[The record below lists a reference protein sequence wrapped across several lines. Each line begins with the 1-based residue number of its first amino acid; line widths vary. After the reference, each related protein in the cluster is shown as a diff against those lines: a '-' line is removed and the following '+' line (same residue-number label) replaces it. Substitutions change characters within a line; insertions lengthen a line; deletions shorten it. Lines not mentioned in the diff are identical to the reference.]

1 MAIENQGAV
10 LYQNPLRPRYVED
23 TFPIVYSNDI
33 QGGIHGITS
42 SDYLRANTSPL
53 FLPQSEIPILRRKW
67 GMLVHTYNDNKY
79 YQLYPIKNTDISDD
93 GNWLLLSIG
102 VGSTQWVDSV
112 KAIYNDAPASPSG
125 GDRFIVGL
133 GAAGT
138 FVGQKNKIAV
148 FNALSAG
155 YLYLEPQDR
164 STLRVESDPYSIYT
178 FLGTSSE
185 SGKWSVERQNTV
197 RYIYPTSDNGKTF
210 SFLTGLETTL
220 SGYTNSIYIANFA
233 TSNSGTV
240 SISIDGNAYIPVK
253 KVSTNSLIDLSANDF
268 GANVDYML
276 SYQSGIFQIHLSSAG
291 SGGTIGPAE
300 PGDDTYTD
308 GLYTDFTESTPIG
321 TAIDRF
327 NEILKS
333 LVPAPAPDLSSW
345 SVSPQSQFVNGNVSY
360 NSSTPGLSAY
370 PGQSIG
376 DSYNKLNYQLGITSK
391 VSQPNTGTVYYQDIT
406 GVLNSGVNGSSLGS
420 YASFSFGNGVTGS
433 VVLYINGESAA
444 SVDLATDYGARDTT
458 SGDTLSGF
466 KLTAATNS
474 RFSNGTIFDSFW
486 NRTGTYL
493 IKRTDTKLK
502 AGYNFIQIRHI
513 LPNSTLTLTQYKFI
527 ADNSIDVTSFATP
540 TIQYNVSNTKYLS
553 GIQYFISGNV
563 VYTIVANNVYRNTY
577 YNGADACTF
586 ADATP
591 SGETSTIING
601 NPVEVNV
608 TTNQAFAPSTP
619 QISLQTP
626 TGVGDTAT
634 LVATFVI
641 QNNRRKLAGKS
652 TFTTNVKR
660 TVQGAVTSAGFDII
674 GWFIDT
680 FSSNSTNTLEEFN
693 DEDNRLVNTNTG
705 YDTISS
711 SVPNWSSQSS
721 LLTDSSYRNALQVAD
736 GRLLYPSFD
745 FSNPGVSATNPNK
758 NVASRD
764 YRTCDVNTLNSLR
777 ATGNR
782 TWTRRFNIGPTSW
795 SVFNMKIFWSNV
807 NWVRTTTAVLSGNNC
822 QLEVKLP
829 GSASKITGWI
839 DAVAPLDNKLDL
851 AIDGRGCRDGD
862 IPSSGGTWVVNLNDK
877 STSNSQGFVLIRI
890 TAGPDWNGYI
900 ESITLKGGSLP

>member
-1 MAIENQGAV
+1 MSTTQSGAV
-10 LYQNPLRPRYVED
+10 LYQNPLRPFYVED
-23 TFPIVYSNDI
+23 DFPIVYSNDI

-42 SDYLRANTSPL
+42 SS
-53 FLPQSEIPILRRKW
+53 FLSEIPIRRRQW
-67 GMLVHTYNDNKY
+67 GMLAHTYNENTY
-79 YQLYPIKNTDISDD
+79 YQLYPFKNTDISDD
-93 GNWLLLSIG
+93 DNWILLSIG
-102 VGSTQWVDSV
+102 AGSNQWIDSV
-112 KAIYNDAPASPSG
+112 KGIFNDAPPSPSG
-125 GDRFIVGL
+125 GDRFIVGP

-148 FNALSAG
+148 FNALTAG
-155 YLYLEPQDR
+155 YSYLEPQNR

-178 FLGTSSE
+178 FLGTSSQ
-185 SGKWSVERQNTV
+185 SGEWSVERQNTV

-210 SFLTGLETTL
+210 SFLTGAETTL
-220 SGYTNSIYIANFA
+220 TGYTYSIYIANFA

-276 SYQSGIFQIHLSSAG
+276 SYQSGVFQIHLSSAG

-300 PGDDTYTD
+300 AGDGTYTD
-308 GLYTDFTESTPIG
+308 GLYTDFTDSTPIG

-391 VSQPNTGTVYYQDIT
+391 VSQTNTGTTYYQDIT

-458 SGDTLSGF
+458 SGDTLTGF

-474 RFSNGTIFDSFW
+474 RFSNGSIFDSFW
-486 NRTGTYL
+486 NRAGTYL
-493 IKRTDTKLK
+493 IKRTDSKLK
-502 AGYNFIQIRHI
+502 AGYNFIQVSHI

-527 ADNSIDVTSFATP
+527 ADNSTDLTSYGTP

-553 GIQYFISGNV
+553 GIQYFTSGNV

-586 ADATP
+586 ADETP
-591 SGETSTIING
+591 SPNETSTIFN
-601 NPVEVNV
+601 NRPVVVNV
-608 TTNQAFAPSTP
+608 ATNQAFAPSTS
-619 QISLQTP
+619 QISLPTP
-626 TGVGDTAT
+626 TGVNSTAT

-641 QNNRRKLAGKS
+641 QNNRRKLGGKS

-660 TVQGAVTSAGFDII
+660 TVQGTVPSGGFDIS

-680 FSSNSTNTLEEFN
+680 FSSNSTVLLEEFN
-693 DEDNRLVNTNTG
+693 DEDYRLVNNNTG

-711 SVPNWSSQSS
+711 SAPNWSSQSS

-745 FSNPGVSATNPNK
+745 FSDLGVSATNPNK
-758 NVASRD
+758 GLSTTRD
-764 YRTCDVNTLNSLR
+764 YRTCDVSTVGSLR
-777 ATGNR
+777 AAANR

-807 NWVRTTTAVLSGNNC
+807 NWVRTTTTALSGNNC
-822 QLEVKLP
+822 QIEVKLP
-829 GSASKITGWI
+829 GVSSKITGWI
-839 DAVAPLDNKLDL
+839 DAVTPLDPNSDL
-851 AIDGRGCRDGD
+851 TIDGRGCLDGD
-862 IPSSGGTWVVNLNDK
+862 VPASGGTWVVNLNDK